1 MVDGSVNKSL
11 VEQLYKQAVLILQYV
26 AEHHA
31 RILSC
36 EIEWVRHEE
45 SGAVI
50 LTDMKNIIL
59 AKANNRPFTN
69 SLYRH
74 MKRNM
79 VAILDEEKKE
89 QELMKKQE
97 QEEFLMA
104 TYGPKA

>member
-1 MVDGSVNKSL
+1 MYSRYNQEMIDASVNKYL
-11 VEQLYKQAVLILQYV
+11 VEQFYKQVILILQYV

-36 EIEWVRHEE
+36 EIEWVRHEK
-45 SGAVI
+45 SGEII

-89 QELMKKQE
+89 
-97 QEEFLMA
+97 
-104 TYGPKA
+104 